1 MPFRKPQG
9 YARRFDLH
17 KEQGHDHKDIAFG
30 EQIMAPSVE
39 RDTFT
44 CGHCSRI
51 VHVHPKDRPEDI
63 GGLCKVC
70 FSLICS
76 PCVELLIKEGCMPFI
91 KKIEAIEH
99 QERMKLS
106 YDGK

>member
-9 YARRFDLH
+9 YARRFDNH
-17 KEQGHDHKDIAFG
+17 GQEHKDLAFG
-30 EQIMAPSVE
+30 DTIAPSVE

-70 FSLICS
+70 FGLICP
-76 PCVELLIKEGCMPFI
+76 PCVGLLIKHGCTPFI

-99 QERMKLS
+99 RERMKLS
-106 YDGK
+106 YTGG

>member
-1 MPFRKPQG
+1 MSFRKPQG
-9 YARRFDLH
+9 YARRFDH
-17 KEQGHDHKDIAFG
+17 YQEQGHEHKDLAFG

-51 VHVHPKDRPEDI
+51 VLVHPKDRPEDI

-70 FSLICS
+70 FGLICP
-76 PCVELLIKEGCMPFI
+76 PCVGLLIKYGCTPFI

-99 QERMKLS
+99 QERMLLF
-106 YDGK
+106 YIGG